1 MDTIPVILKA
11 GTFLWDLPAG
21 ADKHLVILCG
31 AGSLS
36 VNTEHTLGGTD
47 GADFHDAFKPLAA
60 LRWRKYS
67 GGLRTARFYG
77 TLPKKGE
84 FVCVFPPSSSAHC

>member
-1 MDTIPVILKA
+1 MKTIFLSCKLFFDGQKLHPLFADIAAPQGGWTEDTIPVILKV

-47 GADFHDAFKPLAA
+47 GADFPDAFKPLAT
-60 LRWRKYS
+60 LR
-67 GGLRTARFYG
+67 
-77 TLPKKGE
+77 
-84 FVCVFPPSSSAHC
+84 